1 MGLTQIVANNLQ
13 RICKE
18 HDLSTLE
25 LSKRAGMPQ
34 KTVWTTL
41 NGEHAC
47 RLTNLEKLCKTL
59 LVSPTAMVTPHL
71 PTNMLMSRRVPRII
85 DKYSKLGMDDRDK
98 LEAIID
104 GMLGL
109 DKKMRILWNKMI
121 GRRVIYLSDTN

>member
-1 MGLTQIVANNLQ
+1 MELAQIVANNLQ

-25 LSKRAGMPQ
+25 LSRRSGMPQ

-47 RLTNLEKLCKTL
+47 RLSNLEKLCKTL
-59 LVSPTAMVTPHL
+59 LVSPASMVTPHL

-85 DKYSKLGMDDRDK
+85 DKYAKLSMDKRDK

-109 DKKMRILWNKMI
+109 DKKDEIVME
-121 GRRVIYLSDTN
+121 